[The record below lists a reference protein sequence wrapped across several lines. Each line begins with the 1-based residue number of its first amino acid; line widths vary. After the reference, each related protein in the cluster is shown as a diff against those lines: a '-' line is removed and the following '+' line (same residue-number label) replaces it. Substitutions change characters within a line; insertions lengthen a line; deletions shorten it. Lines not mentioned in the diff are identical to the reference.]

1 MPESLLSMQRFMAII
16 MVLGELLYVCLCSCI
31 YFMHGMIWSG
41 GGGTIHAYISGNFL
55 TNMISFVIIQT
66 ASKQLN
72 LSNPKI

>member
-1 MPESLLSMQRFMAII
+1 MLASLLSMQRFMAII

-31 YFMHGMIWSG
+31 YFMHGMIWSWG
-41 GGGTIHAYISGNFL
+41 GYNSCVYLGNFL
-55 TNMISFVIIQT
+55 TDMISFVIIQT